1 MPQLIAHLL
10 GDYVLQNHWMA
21 NQKTSSSLPALV
33 HVLFYGL
40 PFAFIIGVLDQGS
53 WWSLLVI
60 VSTHFVIDRFR
71 LAKHWVAFWGVG
83 EPGWLMPKLFGLK
96 ADPAPPFLAVW
107 LLILV
112 DNTAHLLINWAALEY
127 L

>member
-1 MPQLIAHLL
+1 MLQLISHLL

-21 NQKTSSSLPALV
+21 GNKTTRSFPALV
-33 HVLFYGL
+33 HVLFYAI
-40 PFAFIIGVLDQGS
+40 PFAILIGCFDQGS

-71 LAKHWVAFWGVG
+71 LAKYWMSFWGVG
-83 EPGWLMPKLFGLK
+83 EPGYLFPKVFGVTGEV
-96 ADPAPPFLAVW
+96 APPWLAVW
-107 LLILV
+107 LLIIV